1 MEDQNLARDYCAD
14 IVKEIKNLELVLSS
28 NFDEL
33 DVCRECG
40 ESSSVCEG
48 LYGANAA
55 ARCNECNGVA
65 DSDGIGQECDYCGA
79 IMIANNMAHKFD
91 PNFPKAVEMWL
102 AMAGESGDDD
112 YAPSVF
118 DYLNAFCLEFVEIGE
133 RHGRGDWEIT
143 GAKALRSFGG
153 PTCWITWQGGF
164 TWPGGSSVLVSV
176 VWGGGSFEQRV
187 TSPAVAASFKSAG
200 EL

>member
-1 MEDQNLARDYCAD
+1 MEDQNLARDYCAE
-14 IVKEIKNLELVLSS
+14 IVKEIENLELVLSS

-55 ARCNECNGVA
+55 SRCDECNGVA
-65 DSDGIGQECDYCGA
+65 DSDGIGQECDYCGTV
-79 IMIANNMAHKFD
+79 MIANDMVHKFD
-91 PNFPKAVEMWL
+91 PNFSEAVEMWL

-118 DYLNAFCLEFVEIGE
+118 DYLNAFCLDFVEIGE
-133 RHGRGDWEIT
+133 RRGGGDWEIT
-143 GAKALRSFGG
+143 GAKALRTFGG
-153 PTCWITWQGGF
+153 PNCWITWQ
-164 TWPGGSSVLVSV
+164 GGSSVLVSV
-176 VWGGGSFEQRV
+176 GWGGDSFEQRV
-187 TSPAVAASFKSAG
+187 TSPAVAAGFESAG

>member
-1 MEDQNLARDYCAD
+1 MENQNLARGYCAE
-14 IVKEIKNLELVLSS
+14 IVKEIENLELVLSS

-55 ARCNECNGVA
+55 SRCDECNGVA
-65 DSDGIGQECDYCGA
+65 DSDGIGQECDYCGTV
-79 IMIANNMAHKFD
+79 MIANDMVHKFD
-91 PNFPKAVEMWL
+91 PNFSEAVEMWL

-118 DYLNAFCLEFVEIGE
+118 DYLNAFCLDFVEIGE
-133 RHGRGDWEIT
+133 RRGGGDWEIT
-143 GAKALRSFGG
+143 GAKALRTFGG
-153 PTCWITWQGGF
+153 PNCWITWQ
-164 TWPGGSSVLVSV
+164 GGSSVLVSV
-176 VWGGGSFEQRV
+176 GWGGDSFEQRV
-187 TSPAVAASFKSAG
+187 TSPAVAAGFESAG

>member
-33 DVCRECG
+33 DVCHECG

-55 ARCNECNGVA
+55 SRCDECNGVA
-65 DSDGIGQECDYCGA
+65 DSDGIGQECDYCGT
-79 IMIANNMAHKFD
+79 IMIANDMAHKFD
-91 PNFPKAVEMWL
+91 PNFPKAVELWFS
-102 AMAGESGDDD
+102 MAYESGDGDD

-118 DYLNAFCLEFVEIGE
+118 DYLNAFCLDFVEIGE
-133 RHGRGDWEIT
+133 RRGGDWEVT
-143 GAKALRSFGG
+143 GAKALRTFGG
-153 PTCWITWQGGF
+153 PTCWIIWE
-164 TWPGGSSVLVSV
+164 GGSSVLVSV
-176 VWGGGSFEQRV
+176 GWDDSFKERV
-187 TSPAVAASFKSAG
+187 ISPAVAAGFESAG

>member
-33 DVCRECG
+33 DVCHECG

-55 ARCNECNGVA
+55 SRCDECNGVA
-65 DSDGIGQECDYCGA
+65 DSDGIGQECDYCGT
-79 IMIANNMAHKFD
+79 IMIANDMAHKFD
-91 PNFPKAVEMWL
+91 PNFPKAVELWFS
-102 AMAGESGDDD
+102 MAYESGDGDD

-118 DYLNAFCLEFVEIGE
+118 DYLNAFCLDFVEIGE
-133 RHGRGDWEIT
+133 RRGGDWEVT
-143 GAKALRSFGG
+143 GAKALRTFGG
-153 PTCWITWQGGF
+153 PNCWITWD
-164 TWPGGSSVLVSV
+164 GGSSVLVSV

-187 TSPAVAASFKSAG
+187 TSPAVAAGFGSAG